1 MLQQQ
6 QAAAQRARGG
16 KWQALCRELFLF
28 VIAEDMEHQCSMP
41 WELGTQGLP
50 CVFTIHHDQ
59 TTISMCFS
67 SAPFVDHIYNAV
79 CVYIA
84 TK

>member
-16 KWQALCRELFLF
+16 KPQALCRELFLF
-28 VIAEDMEHQCSMP
+28 VIAADREHQCS
-41 WELGTQGLP
+41 
-50 CVFTIHHDQ
+50 TIHHDQ

-67 SAPFVDHIYNAV
+67 SAPFVDHVYNDV